1 LTERGEI
8 WYDLTMASI
17 TTKKIKGNT
26 YYYARVCKRV
36 EGKPKIVWQKYLG
49 TADDIIAR
57 SEGETAAPEPR
68 EVKLSDFGAVAALHS
83 IVEKLGVVGSIDR
96 HAGKRKQGVSVGE
109 YLTVASISR
118 ALAPVSKRATAEWF
132 AGTILQRLYPHISSE
147 HLASQRFWDH
157 MDLVDEEAIP
167 KMEADIT
174 RALLD
179 HYDLDLRLLVY
190 DTTNFF
196 TFIDTFNQK
205 CAVAQRG
212 HSKAKRGDLR
222 QVNLALMVSADYHV
236 PLFHRTYEG
245 NTTDR
250 SSFVSVTDELVERLR
265 VLRDGVEDI
274 TLVFDKGNN
283 SPAAMSTLEDSPY
296 HFVGSLVPSHHSE
309 LLAIERT
316 PENYS
321 PLDFARFPQGWSA
334 HRTRAAVYG
343 CERTVVLTFNERL
356 FTAQLKS
363 ISREL
368 EKAKGALDEIQASL
382 AKWRGTPA
390 PRGRK
395 PTLEGTRKRVDK
407 ALCAQHMKKLI
418 EVGLSAEDGLAR
430 LSYRVLPEALSH
442 LIETTLGKK
451 ILFTDKDDW
460 STEQIVSAYHAQSE
474 IEEAFKRM
482 KRPHFVSFSPMF
494 HWTDQ
499 KIRVH
504 AFCCVLALTYCS
516 LLYRQANQAG
526 MDISL
531 EKMMAELQ
539 RISEVAI
546 FYPAPKKGKAAP
558 KPVIAISSMNKTQ
571 KKLYEVFGLESYR
584 I

>member
-1 LTERGEI
+1 MR
-8 WYDLTMASI
+8 YDLTMASI

-57 SEGETAAPEPR
+57 SEDKRAVPEPK

-83 IVEKLGVVGSIDR
+83 IADKLGVAESIDR
-96 HAGKRKQGVSVGE
+96 HAKKRKQGVSVGE
-109 YLTVASISR
+109 YLLIASISR

-132 AGTILQRLYPHISSE
+132 EGTVLARLYPHIGTE
-147 HLASQRFWDH
+147 HLSSQRFWDH
-157 MDLVDEEAIP
+157 MELIDEEAIP
-167 KMEADIT
+167 EMEADIT

-190 DTTNFF
+190 DTTNFS
-196 TFIDTFNQK
+196 TFIDTFNQR
-205 CAVAQRG
+205 CSVAKRG
-212 HSKAKRGDLR
+212 HSKAKRSDLR

-236 PLFHRTYEG
+236 PLFHRAYEG
-245 NTTDR
+245 NVTDR
-250 SSFVSVTDELVERLR
+250 GSFVSITDELVERLR
-265 VLRDGVEDI
+265 RLWEGVEDI

-283 SPAAMSTLEDSPY
+283 SPGAMGTLEGSPY
-296 HFVGSLVPSHHSE
+296 HFVGSLVPSHHPE

-316 PENYS
+316 PANYA
-321 PLDFARFPQGWSA
+321 PLDPALFPQGGWSA

-356 FTAQLKS
+356 FTAQLKTV
-363 ISREL
+363 SREL

-382 AKWRGTPA
+382 SKWRGAPG

-407 ALCAQHMKKLI
+407 ALGAQHMKKLI
-418 EVGLSAEDGLAR
+418 EAEVFSEDGLPR
-430 LSYRVLPEALSH
+430 LGYRVLPEALSR

-460 STEQIVSAYHAQSE
+460 PTEQIVGAYHAQSE

-499 KIRVH
+499 KIKVH

-526 MDISL
+526 LDISL
-531 EKMMAELQ
+531 EKMMSELA

-546 FYPAPKKGKAAP
+546 LYPAPKKGKAAP
-558 KPVIAISSMNKTQ
+558 GPTITLSSMNKTQ
-571 KKLYEVFGLESYR
+571 KKLYEIFGLESYR